1 MEYLPLLL
9 SNYFFL
15 LLGIAGVVFVFWAIP
30 PYTSWRRMK
39 CNNNNNNNNNSL
51 RKKLLAPP
59 EVAGALPV
67 FGHLRQLSSGK
78 QPLVRT
84 LGEMADEYGPIFTIR
99 VGMQRA
105 VIISSWETAMDS
117 FSTNDKLLADRPPNC
132 AGKYM
137 GYEYAVLPFA
147 LHGSF
152 WRSMRKLVVV
162 ELLSNNT
169 LEKLKPVWMSE
180 LDTNLKELYNAVATA
195 GTSQQVNM
203 SEWFGHLTLN
213 LIVKLISGRR
223 YKYNPNKAAAAGDA
237 AEEEARCMTKVFKEI
252 MRLVGE
258 LAPGDSFFPTGLVR
272 WLDFGGQIAS
282 MKRVSKAMDD
292 ILQNWIEDHK
302 QRRRSDAGG
311 EEDDRDFIDVMLS
324 VIDQKF
330 ESGGHSYSRETII
343 KAASLSMLEDAA
355 DTLGLNLEWVVSLLL
370 NNPPAMKKAREE
382 IDTIIGGNKRWAEE
396 SDIDEMVYL
405 QAVVKE
411 AMRLYPA
418 APLLVPHRAIEDCN
432 VGGYTVS
439 KGTVLYANA
448 WKIHRDPRVWP
459 EPEKFSPERFLGAGS
474 LDDRETAPGRHF
486 GFIPFGIGRRS
497 CPGML
502 YTKKVTHLTVARLL
516 QGFDVTTPGN
526 VSVDMTEGQATTLPR
541 ATPLEVHITPRLPS
555 AFYRLEV

>member
-9 SNYFFL
+9 SNYSLL
-15 LLGIAGVVFVFWAIP
+15 LLGIAGVVFVFSAIP

-39 CNNNNNNNNNSL
+39 YDHNNNSL
-51 RKKLLAPP
+51 GKKSLAPP
-59 EVAGALPV
+59 EVAGAWLV

-84 LGEMADEYGPIFTIR
+84 LGAMADEYGPIFSIR

-147 LHGSF
+147 LHGPF

-195 GTSQQVNM
+195 GTSKPVNM

-223 YKYNPNKAAAAGDA
+223 YKYNPNKAAAAAAGDA

-252 MRLVGE
+252 MFLVGE

-292 ILQNWIEDHK
+292 ILENWIEDHK
-302 QRRRSDAGG
+302 QRRRSGG

-330 ESGGHSYSRETII
+330 ESGGHSYSRETIM

-355 DTLGLNLEWVVSLLL
+355 DTLGLNLEWVLSLLL
-370 NNPPAMKKAREE
+370 NNPLPMKKAREE
-382 IDTIIGGNKRWAEE
+382 IDTIIGSNERWADE
-396 SDIDEMVYL
+396 SDIREMVYL
-405 QAVVKE
+405 QAAVKE

-418 APLLVPHRAIEDCN
+418 APLLVPHRAIEDCT
-432 VGGYTVS
+432 VGGYTVA

-474 LDDRETAPGRHF
+474 LDDREAAPGRHF

-497 CPGML
+497 CPGMS
-502 YTKKVTHLTVARLL
+502 YAKKVTHLTVARLL

-526 VSVDMTEGQATTLPR
+526 VPVDMGEGQATTLPR

-555 AFYRLEV
+555 SFYRLVV